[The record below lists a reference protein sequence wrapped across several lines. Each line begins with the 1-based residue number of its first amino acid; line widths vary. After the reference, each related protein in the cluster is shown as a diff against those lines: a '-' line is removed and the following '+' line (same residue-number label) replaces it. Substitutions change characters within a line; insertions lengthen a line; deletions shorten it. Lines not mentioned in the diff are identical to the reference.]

1 MDHLSSIVDSDDSSE
16 FEGFTSADISEA
28 NRKWN
33 KTNSFVDNDS
43 FSDSDSDINEPESE
57 IFSGSSGQGNYS
69 TSSSEENYS
78 ISSESSPLDEND
90 IENNYPL
97 DDGSNELDIDDIVDT
112 DNILQNNGEA
122 NDMIE
127 ILNKPITWT
136 STFRK
141 VYTNPFTHPS
151 GPKLPAEFDVAKAT
165 PINYFRLFFTDEVF
179 QKICTNTNLYH
190 EHQVNIKRTREP
202 NYTDKYWADIEIN
215 QLKCY
220 FGMSIIMGLNKLG
233 RYQQYWSS
241 DPFIGNEGIKKCM
254 PIREYE
260 RIQSSLHVSK

>member
-1 MDHLSSIVDSDDSSE
+1 MAHLSSIVDSDDSSE

-69 TSSSEENYS
+69 TSSSDDNYS
-78 ISSESSPLDEND
+78 ISSKSSPLDEND

-97 DDGSNELDIDDIVDT
+97 ADGSNELDIDDIVDT
-112 DNILQNNGEA
+112 DNILQNNDEA

-127 ILNKPITWT
+127 ILNKSITWT

-151 GPKLPAEFDVAKAT
+151 SPKLPAEFDVAKAM
-165 PINYFRLFFTDEVF
+165 PINYFSLFFTDEVF
-179 QKICTNTNLYH
+179 RKICTNTNLYH

-220 FGMSIIMGLNKLG
+220 FGMAIIMGLNKLG
-233 RYQQYWSS
+233 
-241 DPFIGNEGIKKCM
+241 
-254 PIREYE
+254 
-260 RIQSSLHVSK
+260 

>member
-1 MDHLSSIVDSDDSSE
+1 MAHLSRIVDSDDSSE

-69 TSSSEENYS
+69 TSSSDDNYS

-97 DDGSNELDIDDIVDT
+97 ADGSNELDIDDIVDT
-112 DNILQNNGEA
+112 DNILQNNDEA

-141 VYTNPFTHPS
+141 EYTNPFTHPS
-151 GPKLPAEFDVAKAT
+151 SSKLPAEFDVAKAT
-165 PINYFRLFFTDEVF
+165 PINYFSLFFTNEVF
-179 QKICTNTNLYH
+179 
-190 EHQVNIKRTREP
+190 
-202 NYTDKYWADIEIN
+202 
-215 QLKCY
+215 
-220 FGMSIIMGLNKLG
+220 
-233 RYQQYWSS
+233 
-241 DPFIGNEGIKKCM
+241 
-254 PIREYE
+254 
-260 RIQSSLHVSK
+260 